1 MEKYDVIIVGGGP
14 AGSSCAWHLTRHGLK
29 AAIIDKS
36 TFPRNKVCAGWITP
50 AVIDSLQIDVED
62 YAKHNVLQ
70 PISSFITGII
80 GGNSTKAVYPSPVSY
95 GIRRCEFDDYLLQ
108 RSGATT
114 RLGEKIQSLEHLPD
128 GWRVNDKY
136 QAPLL
141 IGAGGHFCPV
151 VRHLGA
157 KLGQTEAIIAAQEV
171 EFPMT
176 DEQLAQCGVAAETP
190 ELFFCRDLKGYGWV
204 FRKQNYLNI
213 GLGRQDNRKLT
224 SHIEEFVQWLKA
236 ENKIPASLP
245 NKFLGHAYLLY
256 GEINRPL
263 VEEQTMIIGDAAG
276 LAYAQSGEGIR
287 PAIES
292 ALIAADTIL
301 KAAGNYHEENLQPYV
316 TQLEARLGKRR
327 IRSGNTQES
336 FFSEHILPA
345 VGRIALTNHWFAKN
359 IVVDRWFLHR
369 HQAAL
374 QY

>member
-29 AAIIDKS
+29 TAIIDKS

-50 AVIDSLQIDVED
+50 AVVDSLQIDVSD
-62 YAKHNVLQ
+62 YAKNNVFQ
-70 PISSFITGII
+70 PITSFITGII
-80 GGNSTKAVYPSPVSY
+80 GGGSTKTDYPAPVSY

-114 RLGEKIQSLEHLPD
+114 LLGEKIHTLEHQPD
-128 GWRVNDKY
+128 GWQVNGKY

-151 VRHLGA
+151 VRQLGA
-157 KLGQTEAIIAAQEV
+157 KLGQTEAVIAAQEI
-171 EFPMT
+171 EFPMN
-176 DEQLAQCGVAAETP
+176 DEQMAQCGVAAETP

-204 FRKQNYLNI
+204 FRKQNYLNV
-213 GLGRQDNRKLT
+213 GLGRQDNRKLS

-236 ENKIPASLP
+236 ENKIPKDLP
-245 NKFLGHAYLLY
+245 DKFLGHAYLLY
-256 GEINRPL
+256 GENNRPL
-263 VEEQTMIIGDAAG
+263 VDDQVMIIGDAAG

-292 ALIAADTIL
+292 ALIAADTIV
-301 KAAGNYHEENLQPYV
+301 KAGGDYGKENLQPYAV
-316 TQLEARLGKRR
+316 QLEERLGKRKLR
-327 IRSGNTQES
+327 NANEEG
-336 FFSEHILPA
+336 FVSEYLLPPL
-345 VGRIALTNHWFAKN
+345 GRMALTNHWFAKN
-359 IVVDRWFLHR
+359 IVIDRWFLHR